1 MNVSNHKDKELEE
14 EELEETPVSENHNT
28 PKKEGCVKLART
40 SFVLCPGF
48 AYAFVVGRKTVIGI
62 VVEIN
67 ARFLRVVVETES
79 GKVLIDLRKVSMVSE
94 VK

>member
-1 MNVSNHKDKELEE
+1 MSKDKELEE
-14 EELEETPVSENHNT
+14 EELEETPVGSDNHE
-28 PKKEGCVKLART
+28 KKEGCVKLSKT
-40 SFVLCPGF
+40 SFTLCPGF

-67 ARFLRVVVETES
+67 ARFLRVVVETEN

>member
-1 MNVSNHKDKELEE
+1 MSNNREKELEE
-14 EELEETPVSENHNT
+14 VEETTPVGSDNHE
-28 PKKEGCVKLART
+28 KKEGCVKLART

-48 AYAFVVGRKTVIGI
+48 TYAFVVGRKTVIGI
-62 VVEIN
+62 VIEIN

-79 GKVLIDLRKVSMVSE
+79 GRVLIDLRKVSMISE

>member
-1 MNVSNHKDKELEE
+1 MSNHKEKELEE
-14 EELEETPVSENHNT
+14 VSEETPVSSDNHE
-28 PKKEGCVKLART
+28 KKEGCVKLSKT

>member
-1 MNVSNHKDKELEE
+1 VSNHKEKELEE
-14 EELEETPVSENHNT
+14 VEETTPVGSDNNT
-28 PKKEGCVKLART
+28 PRKEGCVKLSKT

-48 AYAFVVGRKTVIGI
+48 AYAFYVGRKTIIGI

>member
-1 MNVSNHKDKELEE
+1 MNVSNHKEKELEE
-14 EELEETPVSENHNT
+14 VGETTPVSENHNT
-28 PKKEGCVKLART
+28 REKEGCVKLSKT

>member
-1 MNVSNHKDKELEE
+1 MSNHEEKELEE
-14 EELEETPVSENHNT
+14 LVEAEVVSENHNT
-28 PKKEGCVKLART
+28 REKEGCVKLSKT

-67 ARFLRVVVETES
+67 ARFLRVVVETEN

>member
-1 MNVSNHKDKELEE
+1 VSNHEEKELEE
-14 EELEETPVSENHNT
+14 VKETTPVSENHNT
-28 PKKEGCVKLART
+28 REKEGCVKLSKT

-48 AYAFVVGRKTVIGI
+48 AYAFYVGRKTIIGI
-62 VVEIN
+62 VTEVN
-67 ARFLRVVVETES
+67 PRFLRVVVETES